1 MALLRLYGRDVTSF
15 FQLMGTSENDITISL
30 AWVLSN
36 CPVLLNSVVRSICH
50 VRKVDFNNVE
60 IACQEYESNKG
71 FTDIEIRD
79 DHSFHIIIEAKRGWN
94 LPGKAQITKYAKRRS
109 FARSKIVNKYIV
121 TLSECTQ
128 KYAAK
133 HIPDN
138 AGNGIPV
145 VHRSYQDILN
155 MANQSYSESNNAEK
169 RMLSQF
175 CQYMRG
181 WMTMQTIESNM
192 VYVVSLSKDYAD
204 GCDLT
209 YIDIVEKKHIMAAL
223 LFHRLSGGSLKLE
236 LLKATGETEQYI
248 EDNIYDV
255 ERSGHRTY
263 NPDPNYNGIQGLYE
277 IMLEQK
283 YVESELTLDQFTDLS
298 VYADAL
304 KKVIAENP
312 NDSFYTDMRDYFK
325 ENNNEYP
332 DFDNIYGDSF
342 WNA

>member
-1 MALLRLYGRDVTSF
+1 MTFLRLYGREVTSF

-79 DHSFHIIIEAKRGWN
+79 DNSFHIIIEAKRGWN

-109 FARSKIVNKYIV
+109 FARSKIENKYIV

-209 YIDIVEKKHIMAAL
+209 YIDIVEKKHKY
-223 LFHRLSGGSLKLE
+223 FHPFDYRGWPKEPPNYIAFRYGGKLQSIHHIEKYVVTSNLHDEIKEMPDVEEDWDYFVYRLGPAIRPQKE
-236 LLKATGETEQYI
+236 VRTG
-248 EDNIYDV
+248 NIY
-255 ERSGHRTY
+255 R
-263 NPDPNYNGIQGLYE
+263 NGKVWA
-277 IMLEQK
+277 MLDTLLTCDTI
-283 YVESELTLDQFTDLS
+283 SEARDLTKRRKQQE
-298 VYADAL
+298 V
-304 KKVIAENP
+304 
-312 NDSFYTDMRDYFK
+312 
-325 ENNNEYP
+325 
-332 DFDNIYGDSF
+332 
-342 WNA
+342 